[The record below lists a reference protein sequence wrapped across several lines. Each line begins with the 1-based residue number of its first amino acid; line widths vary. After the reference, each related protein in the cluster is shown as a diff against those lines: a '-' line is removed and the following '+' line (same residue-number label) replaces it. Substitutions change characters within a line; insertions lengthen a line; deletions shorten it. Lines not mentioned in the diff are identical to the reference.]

1 QLALLGGGMEVLGI
15 TLREGFKHASAPGFA
30 SVLKTGLSLVT
41 AGATISAAAG
51 LYDAI
56 QAGFS
61 VKRTF
66 LAGDIKASRWNL
78 LAGTGF
84 LIGIYFSIK
93 SISAPLLMGPLGLAI
108 VLGAAAY
115 SAIQRANKNESKHLE
130 RWARRCY
137 FGKANETPFVHW
149 NTSEHADI
157 AFAELNA
164 ATLGLEAFIG
174 FETHRSDPM
183 KTGKIGGLVN
193 LALDQKIRFSITLPT
208 FDEHRSGYRWYVI
221 VHRHGDG
228 RGYSYRAG
236 EVVASEEFQVP
247 PEYIEHSCTAEFK
260 PSRPQK
266 HIDYKQDKTTIE
278 IIDRAIKL
286 EKGGELRHRHFF
298 GAIELI
304 PDIGAHSI
312 IAATLS
318 IAFWPDRNTP
328 AAYAKMTT
336 LELNE

>member
-1 QLALLGGGMEVLGI
+1 
-15 TLREGFKHASAPGFA
+15 
-30 SVLKTGLSLVT
+30 
-41 AGATISAAAG
+41 
-51 LYDAI
+51 
-56 QAGFS
+56 
-61 VKRTF
+61 
-66 LAGDIKASRWNL
+66 
-78 LAGTGF
+78 
-84 LIGIYFSIK
+84 
-93 SISAPLLMGPLGLAI
+93 
-108 VLGAAAY
+108 
-115 SAIQRANKNESKHLE
+115 
-130 RWARRCY
+130 
-137 FGKANETPFVHW
+137 
-149 NTSEHADI
+149 
-157 AFAELNA
+157 
-164 ATLGLEAFIG
+164 
-174 FETHRSDPM
+174 M

-286 EKGGELRHRHFF
+286 EKGGELRRRHFF